1 MYLYVTTPLYS
12 DILYVVVLRSL
23 TLSLFFFVLFDG
35 LSLQILTG
43 EDWNA
48 VMYDGIMAYGGP
60 IFPNM
65 VVCIYFVILFV
76 CGNCILFPVFVRF
89 LSDPYHSLSI
99 K

>member
-1 MYLYVTTPLYS
+1 MSSLFPQR
-12 DILYVVVLRSL
+12 VVPGL
-23 TLSLFFFVLFDG
+23 TLFVG
-35 LSLQILTG
+35 PSVQILTG

-76 CGNCILFPVFVRF
+76 CGNCILLQCVCTP
-89 LSDPYHSLSI
+89 SLLLVTF
-99 K
+99 